1 MIQVKVLDGLPTDI
15 DIIILSYAKDEELKA
30 LTEQTIETL
39 LASEDPA
46 EIHFNIVVIES
57 NRQLNNYQF
66 PRTKTIYP
74 TEKFGYNRYANIG
87 LKAGNSPY
95 ACICNNDL
103 VFYKGWASAILKQMD
118 LDKDLQ
124 SVSPYCEITHTSSI
138 PDDGGN
144 VVSTTN
150 GILIGWCIFFKRA
163 ILDTIGYFDEHFEF
177 WFADNDYGNTLAK
190 YNIKHALVTSSK
202 VTHLGSKT
210 HATLSDK
217 DLFEKTYGQFLYF
230 DAKWNKR
237 AFLATWFKGLLMPV
251 FRYFFIKRNAHGLY
265 PFSFRVISKLYGG
278 IR

>member
-1 MIQVKVLDGLPTDI
+1 MAQPTEI
-15 DIIILSYAKDEELKA
+15 DIIILSYAKDEPLKA

-46 EIHFNIVVIES
+46 EINFNVIVIES

-66 PRTKTIYP
+66 PHTKTIYP
-74 TEKFGYNRYANIG
+74 AERFGYNRYANIG
-87 LKAGNSPY
+87 LKAGNSAY

-118 LDKDLQ
+118 LDQDLE
-124 SVSPYCEITHTSSI
+124 SVSPYCEITHTGSI
-138 PDDGGN
+138 PDDGRN

-150 GILIGWCIFFKRA
+150 GILIGWCIFFKRK
-163 ILDTIGYFDEHFEF
+163 ILDTIGYLDEHFEF

-190 YNIKHALVTSSK
+190 YHIKHALITSSK

-210 HATLSDK
+210 HVTLSDK

-237 AFLATWFKGLLMPV
+237 PFLSTWFKGLLMPT
-251 FRYFFIKRNAHGLY
+251 FRYFFIRRNSGGSYLFGYKAL
-265 PFSFRVISKLYGG
+265 SKLYGG
-278 IR
+278 MK